1 MDIDPKT
8 LRLLVRVV
16 ELGTVAAAAEKEHI
30 AAAAVSKRIA
40 DLERS
45 LGTSLLLRSNKGIT
59 ATPAGMALVDLSR
72 RILNDLHSLPT
83 VVKDFA
89 RGIKGHVR
97 MVANL
102 SAITQFLPAQLNT
115 FLQKHPG
122 IRVHLR
128 DSLSTQVGRQVAENA
143 ADLGI
148 LIVGTHTVPGL
159 DYHAYKSDELVLLAP
174 MNHPLTAKSGVRFE
188 ETLDFSYIGLQ
199 SGTQLSLQMIRAAN
213 EVGRSWICRMEVCSY
228 DALALM
234 VEAGLGIALLP
245 RRLAIAGVMSL
256 SVTIIELHERWAQ
269 RRFAICS
276 QPYRELSSTSRIL
289 LDHLLE
295 TAPQPPHELIAAD
308 TEPELAWDD
317 MTPRGEPDRKI

>member
-8 LRLLVRVV
+8 LRLLVRVI

-72 RILNDLHSLPT
+72 RILNDLHSLPA

-97 MVANL
+97 VVANL

-128 DSLSTQVGRQVAENA
+128 DSMSTQVGRQIAENA

-148 LIVGTHTVPGL
+148 LVVGTHTVPGL
-159 DYHAYKSDELVLLAP
+159 DYHPYNSDELVLLAP
-174 MNHPLTAKSGVRFE
+174 ANHPLATRSGLRFE
-188 ETLDFSYIGLQ
+188 ETLDFNYIGLQ
-199 SGTQLSLQMIRAAN
+199 SGTQLSMQMIRAAN
-213 EVGRSWICRMEVCSY
+213 EVGRSWICRMEVSSY

-256 SVTIIELHERWAQ
+256 SVTIVELHERWAQ
-269 RRFAICS
+269 RRFAICT
-276 QPYRELSSTSRIL
+276 QPYRELSSTTRIL

-295 TAPQPPHELIAAD
+295 TVPQLPHELPTAD
-308 TEPELAWDD
+308 KVSDLAWDEVKQ
-317 MTPRGEPDRKI
+317 TTEPDPET